1 MATSE
6 TFHVAL
12 RVGPATLRL
21 SKGCIAEVNIVS
33 TAQVEVVYRVFCSVE
48 RLDLRHSELCRKKE
62 VQHPSCE
69 WGFGLLYQGVHG
81 DWSSALYCFLHVA
94 HFLLD
99 VPEPLLPQPLLCLL
113 LIKDGPISFVVL
125 PCLSSLRSFLGGW

>member
-21 SKGCIAEVNIVS
+21 SEGCIAEVNIVS
-33 TAQVEVVYRVFCSVE
+33 VAQAEVVYRVFCSVE
-48 RLDLRHSELCRKKE
+48 RLDLRHSKLCRKKE

-69 WGFGLLYQGVHG
+69 WGFGLLYQSVHG
-81 DWSSALYCFLHVA
+81 D
-94 HFLLD
+94 
-99 VPEPLLPQPLLCLL
+99 
-113 LIKDGPISFVVL
+113 
-125 PCLSSLRSFLGGW
+125 